1 MCRKCWQNLCS
12 WRLKWLISGYV
23 IRARAKIE
31 WNTGWLYRLDCS
43 VKELIRHFFRNR
55 NLFSKD
61 DGDISCTEASNIRFG
76 SLTINLSFNKI
87 VAFPYP
93 SLVKLTKILKN
104 YWRLMRYVKPQVP
117 LVFVGMK
124 DNSLWLCIDYKKLY
138 KYKMRKK
145 CNVHIWSEF
154 VTYVNFH

>member
-1 MCRKCWQNLCS
+1 
-12 WRLKWLISGYV
+12 
-23 IRARAKIE
+23 
-31 WNTGWLYRLDCS
+31 
-43 VKELIRHFFRNR
+43 
-55 NLFSKD
+55 
-61 DGDISCTEASNIRFG
+61 
-76 SLTINLSFNKI
+76 
-87 VAFPYP
+87 
-93 SLVKLTKILKN
+93 
-104 YWRLMRYVKPQVP
+104 MRYVKPQVQ